1 VVKSGGYAVIDKLIN
16 DIKGLVKNFRKA
28 YQFLKD
34 VKKIYEDEFKGN
46 DGIVMLPKEGRYL
59 IVGDLHGD
67 FNSLTLI
74 LEQVDLKNFI
84 DSGGKVI
91 FLGDYI
97 DRGPMQPHVI
107 LTVFMLKTLYPE
119 SIITLRGNHEPPK
132 WLMPYPHDFPDV
144 LKMVYGATEGT
155 VLYSSFFEIFQ
166 KMPYAA
172 LIRENALLVHGGPP
186 TVNIEKSKDLITYI
200 NVVKSPYSK
209 KILEEILWND
219 PIEADVIA
227 YPSPRG
233 AGFLFGRRTTRL
245 ALNILKVNMI
255 IRAHEPVDGIRFSH
269 NGRVVT
275 VFSMKGYYFNRYGAY
290 IDLNTGDPLWLS
302 KFESMVHYY

>member
-1 VVKSGGYAVIDKLIN
+1 MIDKLIN

-107 LTVFMLKTLYPE
+107 LTVFSLRP
-119 SIITLRGNHEPPK
+119 SIR
-132 WLMPYPHDFPDV
+132 
-144 LKMVYGATEGT
+144 
-155 VLYSSFFEIFQ
+155 SQ
-166 KMPYAA
+166 
-172 LIRENALLVHGGPP
+172 
-186 TVNIEKSKDLITYI
+186 
-200 NVVKSPYSK
+200 
-209 KILEEILWND
+209 
-219 PIEADVIA
+219 
-227 YPSPRG
+227 
-233 AGFLFGRRTTRL
+233 
-245 ALNILKVNMI
+245 
-255 IRAHEPVDGIRFSH
+255 
-269 NGRVVT
+269 
-275 VFSMKGYYFNRYGAY
+275 
-290 IDLNTGDPLWLS
+290 
-302 KFESMVHYY
+302 